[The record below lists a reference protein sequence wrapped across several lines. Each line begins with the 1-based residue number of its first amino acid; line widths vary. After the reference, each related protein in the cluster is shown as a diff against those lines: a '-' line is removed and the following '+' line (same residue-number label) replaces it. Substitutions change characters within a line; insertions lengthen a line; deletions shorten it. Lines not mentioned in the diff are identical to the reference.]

1 MDRVWLL
8 TWTTYGQWFP
18 GDSRG
23 FVGDVRTSDWEK
35 IINNLPGEPY
45 DTDLPALLRYCR
57 EAMTG
62 PPILLGTLH
71 AQALLEQFHETSE
84 FRGWSLQAAAVMAN
98 HVHAIVGVVGDPE
111 PASMLQSL
119 KAYGSRRLNRLFGK
133 PVNGTWWTESGSKR
147 KLATRRAI
155 ENGITY
161 VEEQEHP
168 LVVWSIRR
176 TQPVIPAP
184 GD

>member
-8 TWTTYGQWFP
+8 TWTTYGQWLP

-62 PPILLGTLH
+62 PPILLNGFH
-71 AQALLEQFHETSE
+71 AQSLLEQLHETSE
-84 FRGWSLQAAAVMAN
+84 YRGWSLQAAAVMAN
-98 HVHAIVGVVGDPE
+98 HVHAVVGVVGDPE
-111 PASMLQSL
+111 PASLLQSL
-119 KAYGSRRLNRLFGK
+119 KS
-133 PVNGTWWTESGSKR
+133 
-147 KLATRRAI
+147 
-155 ENGITY
+155 
-161 VEEQEHP
+161 
-168 LVVWSIRR
+168 
-176 TQPVIPAP
+176 
-184 GD
+184 